1 VPGQSVKA
9 QKHWVTCLPSVAFS
23 VAHSRNKYTAE
34 AASMSAKPWALGNCF
49 LSAIFDTWRT
59 FLKNITEHF
68 VECYLTLGD
77 DLHRIYKCLLS
88 SLAYYSNFYKNLL
101 SSMQIWH
108 ILAYFKPGFQ
118 LVILGRITGS
128 LFLIFGKN

>member
-1 VPGQSVKA
+1 
-9 QKHWVTCLPSVAFS
+9 
-23 VAHSRNKYTAE
+23 
-34 AASMSAKPWALGNCF
+34 
-49 LSAIFDTWRT
+49 
-59 FLKNITEHF
+59 LKNITEHF

-88 SLAYYSNFYKNLL
+88 SLVYYSNFYKNLL

-108 ILAYFKPGFQ
+108 ILAYFKPGVQ

-128 LFLIFGKN
+128 LFLIFGEN